1 MKTVNINIDYNSEDS
16 IKLAEYNKDKLEN
29 KGYKVVNTFG
39 GMRHSIIVMGK
50 EYTNKSIINHNG
62 IV

>member
-29 KGYKVVNTFG
+29 KGY
-39 GMRHSIIVMGK
+39 
-50 EYTNKSIINHNG
+50 
-62 IV
+62 